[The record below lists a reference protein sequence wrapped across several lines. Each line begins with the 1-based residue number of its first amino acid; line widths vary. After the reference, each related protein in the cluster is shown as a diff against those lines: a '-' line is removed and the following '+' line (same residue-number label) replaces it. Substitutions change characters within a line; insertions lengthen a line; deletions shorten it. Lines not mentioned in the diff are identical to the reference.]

1 MPKIEPVH
9 SYEVLKLV
17 LFLESVTTWKLR
29 YYYLHHDTPNKP
41 SFETTYQ
48 GLKFPFA
55 HLKSDTWHFQWC
67 RTISLKRTNMI

>member
-29 YYYLHHDTPNKP
+29 YYYLHHDTILIQNGKYP
-41 SFETTYQ
+41 
-48 GLKFPFA
+48 
-55 HLKSDTWHFQWC
+55 
-67 RTISLKRTNMI
+67 